1 MNNMIRIKRALLP
14 VLLLAGL
21 AAMAQTESEIL
32 AEIETNNTT
41 LRALRQE
48 IEARRLGN
56 RTGIFLPDPEAQ
68 FNYLWGDPSLL
79 GNRVNIAVTQSFD
92 FPSAYVHRRQI
103 SRVRNDQLE
112 IEYERNLKAILYR
125 ARLIMTDIAYYNS
138 MQMEY
143 RRRLDHA
150 EELAAS
156 FEARLEQG
164 EAGLPDY
171 NKAHLNLLN
180 TEKESELSG
189 IEREMLLSE
198 LATLNGGKYVDVTK
212 IGYGSRPIPDDFSSW
227 YAEAERE
234 NPVLEW
240 LAMETEISRRQE
252 SLSTAL
258 GLPRMHAGYMSETI
272 GAEGFRGIAAGLTI
286 PLWENKNRVRQA
298 EANTLAM
305 REIESDNKLRF
316 FYHLQAQFEKAAA
329 LQKSIEDY
337 RQSLLHLDNTE
348 MLKMA
353 LDLGEISLAEYI
365 LELTIYYDSIDRLLE
380 AEREMRVA
388 VEELYMFH

>member
-1 MNNMIRIKRALLP
+1 MIKFKRTLLS
-14 VLLLAGL
+14 VLLFAGI

-32 AEIETNNTT
+32 ADIENNNTT

-79 GNRVNIAVTQSFD
+79 GNRVNIAVTQAFD
-92 FPSAYVHRRQI
+92 FPTAYVHRRQI
-103 SRVRNDQLE
+103 SRARNDQLE

-125 ARLIMTDIAYYNS
+125 ARLILTDIAYYNTL
-138 MQMEY
+138 QLEY
-143 RRRLDHA
+143 RRRVDHA

-171 NKAHLNLLN
+171 NKAHLNLLK
-180 TEKESELSG
+180 TGKEMELAG
-189 IEREMLLSE
+189 IERDMLLSE
-198 LATLNGGKYVDVTK
+198 LAVLNGGKYADLTK
-212 IGYGSRPIPDDFSSW
+212 IGYRTRPIPEDFSSW

-240 LAMETEISRRQE
+240 LAMETEISRRHE
-252 SLSTAL
+252 NLSSAL

-298 EANTLAM
+298 QAQTLAM
-305 REIESDNKLRF
+305 REIETDNKLRF
-316 FYHLQAQFEKAAA
+316 YYQLEAQFEKAVA
-329 LQKSIEDY
+329 LQETVEDF
-337 RQSLLHLDNTE
+337 RQSIFRLDNTE

-365 LELTIYYDSIDRLLE
+365 LELTIYYGSIDRLLE
-380 AEREMRVA
+380 AERELQVA
-388 VEELYMFH
+388 TEELYRYH

>member
-1 MNNMIRIKRALLP
+1 MIKIKIVIMALL
-14 VLLLAGL
+14 LSASI
-21 AAMAQTESEIL
+21 AAWAQTEDEIL
-32 AEIETNNTT
+32 AEIENNNTT
-41 LRALRQE
+41 LKALRQE

-79 GNRVNIAVTQSFD
+79 GNRINIAVTQSFD
-92 FPSAYVHRRQI
+92 FPSAYGHRRKI
-103 SRVRNDQLE
+103 SRARNDQLE
-112 IEYERNLKAILYR
+112 VEYERNLKAILYR
-125 ARLIMTDIAYYNS
+125 ARLILTDIVYYNS
-138 MQMEY
+138 LQLEY
-143 RRRLDHA
+143 MRRIDHA

-171 NKAHLNLLN
+171 NKAQLNLLN
-180 TEKESELSG
+180 AEKEMELSG

-198 LATLNGGKYVDVTK
+198 LAALNGGKYVDVTK
-212 IGYGSRPIPDDFSSW
+212 SVYRARPIPGDFTSW
-227 YAEAERE
+227 YSEAEKE
-234 NPVLEW
+234 NPDLEW

-286 PLWENKNRVRQA
+286 PLWENRNRVSQA
-298 EANTLAM
+298 QANTLAM
-305 REIESDNKLRF
+305 QEFETDNKLRF
-316 FYHLQAQFEKAAA
+316 YYQLQAHFEKAVA
-329 LQKSIEDY
+329 LQKSVEDY
-337 RQSLLHLDNTE
+337 RQSLVRLDNTE

-365 LELTIYYDSIDRLLE
+365 LELTIYYGSVDRLLE
-380 AEREMRVA
+380 AERELQVA
-388 VEELYMFH
+388 IEELYRFH

>member
-1 MNNMIRIKRALLP
+1 MALL
-14 VLLLAGL
+14 LSASI
-21 AAMAQTESEIL
+21 AAWAQTEDEIL
-32 AEIETNNTT
+32 AEIENNNTT
-41 LRALRQE
+41 LKALSQE

-79 GNRVNIAVTQSFD
+79 GNRINIAVTQSFD
-92 FPSAYVHRRQI
+92 FPSAYGHRRQI
-103 SRVRNDQLE
+103 SRARNDQLE
-112 IEYERNLKAILYR
+112 VEYERNLKAILYR
-125 ARLIMTDIAYYNS
+125 ARLILTDIVYYNS
-138 MQMEY
+138 LQLEY
-143 RRRLDHA
+143 MRRIDHA

-171 NKAHLNLLN
+171 NKAQLNLLN
-180 TEKESELSG
+180 AEKEMELSV

-198 LATLNGGKYVDVTK
+198 LAALNGGKYVDVTK
-212 IGYGSRPIPDDFSSW
+212 SEYRARTVPGDFSSW
-227 YAEAERE
+227 YSEAEQA
-234 NPVLEW
+234 NPDLEW

-286 PLWENKNRVRQA
+286 PLWENRNRVSQA
-298 EANTLAM
+298 QANTLAM
-305 REIESDNKLRF
+305 QEIETDNKLRF
-316 FYHLQAQFEKAAA
+316 YYQLQAHFEKAVA
-329 LQKSIEDY
+329 LQKSVEDY
-337 RQSLLHLDNTE
+337 RQSLLRLDNTE

-365 LELTIYYDSIDRLLE
+365 LELTIYYGSIDRLLE
-380 AEREMRVA
+380 AERDLRVSI
-388 VEELYMFH
+388 EELYRYN